1 MTDPNRWRLALLID
15 IDNSSARA
23 VDGIMAELE
32 HLGRCDI
39 RLAFGDHERT
49 SAGWRDACHRFAI
62 EPRHYPVLAK
72 RSKNAADI
80 AMVITAM
87 DLLHGGVADGFAIV
101 SRDTDFVPLVM
112 RVKEAGLLVY
122 GFGPW
127 GTSERFR
134 KACTRFFYTENLV
147 PDTWSHPAIVGRKV
161 LQEPRAAN
169 DEIRAAIARLHTGVG
184 GWVDVDELDRE
195 LVRHAP
201 DFDPRTYGK
210 ETLLDLLKAQR
221 RIRLSLD
228 PAGRSRVR
236 IAPKPTTGKESLS

>member
-1 MTDPNRWRLALLID
+1 MTDPIRRRLALLAD

-23 VDGIMAELE
+23 IDGIMAELE
-32 HLGRCDI
+32 PLGRCDI

-87 DLLHGGVADGFAIV
+87 DLLHSGVVDGFAIV
-101 SRDTDFVPLVM
+101 SRDTDFVPLAM
-112 RVKEAGLLVY
+112 RIKEAELQVY

-127 GTSERFR
+127 ETSPRFR
-134 KACTRFFYTENLV
+134 KACTRFFFTENLT
-147 PDTWSHPAIVGRKV
+147 PGTSAHAATAKAKP
-161 LQEPRAAN
+161 LQEPRFAN
-169 DEIRAAIARLHTGVG
+169 KEIRATIARLPSDVG
-184 GWVDVDELDRE
+184 GWVDVDELERE
-195 LVRHAP
+195 LVRLAP

-210 ETLLDLLKAQR
+210 KTFPDLLKAQR
-221 RIRLSLD
+221 RLNLSRG
-228 PAGRSRVR
+228 PAGNWQVR
-236 IAPKPTTGKESLS
+236 IATKPSDSTAG

>member
-1 MTDPNRWRLALLID
+1 MTDTTRRRLALLID
-15 IDNSSARA
+15 IDNSTARA
-23 VDGIMAELE
+23 IDGIMDELE
-32 HLGRCDI
+32 PLGRCDI

-72 RSKNAADI
+72 HSKNAADI

-87 DLLHGGVADGFAIV
+87 DLLHGSSMDGFAIV

-112 RVKEAGLLVY
+112 RAKEAALSVY

-127 GTSERFR
+127 GTSEHFR
-134 KACTRFFYTENLV
+134 KACTRFFFTENLM
-147 PDTWSHPAIVGRKV
+147 PDTLAHPAIVGRKP
-161 LQEPRAAN
+161 LQEPRDAGN
-169 DEIRAAIARLHTGVG
+169 EIQDAIAELRPGVG
-184 GWVDVDELDRE
+184 GWIDVDELERE

-210 ETLLDLLKAQR
+210 RTLLELIKAQR
-221 RIRLSLD
+221 WLTLSQH
-228 PAGRSRVR
+228 PEGHWRVR
-236 IAPKPTTGKESLS
+236 VFGKGV

>member
-1 MTDPNRWRLALLID
+1 MTDPIRRRLALLID

-23 VDGIMAELE
+23 IDGIMAELE
-32 HLGRCDI
+32 PLGRCDI

-49 SAGWRDACHRFAI
+49 SAGWRDACDRFAI

-87 DLLHGGVADGFAIV
+87 DLLQGSSVDGFAIV
-101 SRDTDFVPLVM
+101 SRDTDFVPLAK
-112 RVKEAGLLVY
+112 RIQRAALPVY

-127 GTSERFR
+127 ETSERFR
-134 KACTRFFYTENLV
+134 KACTRFFFTENLMQGTSAHAATAKAN
-147 PDTWSHPAIVGRKV
+147 P
-161 LQEPRAAN
+161 LQEPRSAN
-169 DEIRAAIARLHTGVG
+169 EEIRAAIARLHSGVG

-221 RIRLSLD
+221 RVRLSLD

-236 IAPKPTTGKESLS
+236 IAPKPSTGKESLS